1 MPQLYD
7 VIQSGYKN
15 ADEQRNNLISTGY
28 KRDDQLSN
36 HNNQV
41 YYNEAKHDLIYNTTG
56 THNKKDLLYNN
67 LALATGQ
74 IKRTQRYMD
83 AHQGLRQAKDK
94 YKINKA
100 TVTGDSLGG
109 SIASLIHSKNSD
121 KSITFNKGSTIGQ
134 QVRPS
139 ENSFRVSGDVISSLN
154 SHNKNVK
161 TLKNNNIKTPFKLLN
176 MYNAHMPSNLKKYN
190 IKI

>member
-28 KRDDQLSN
+28 KRDNQLSN

-41 YYNEAKHDLIYNTTG
+41 YYNEDKHDLIYNTTG
-56 THNKKDLLYNN
+56 THNKKDLIYNN

-74 IKRTQRYMD
+74 IKKTQRYMD
-83 AHQGLRQAKDK
+83 AHQGLRQAKEK
-94 YKINKA
+94 YKIDKA

-109 SIASLIHSKNSD
+109 AIASQIHSKND
-121 KSITFNKGSTIGQ
+121 KAITFNKGSTIGQ
-134 QVRPS
+134 RVRPS
-139 ENSFRVSGDVISSLN
+139 ENSFRISGDVVSTLN
-154 SHNKNVK
+154 LHNKNVK
-161 TLKNNNIKTPFKLLN
+161 TLHNQNIQTGIKLIDT
-176 MYNAHMPSNLKKYN
+176 YNSHMPSNLKNYN